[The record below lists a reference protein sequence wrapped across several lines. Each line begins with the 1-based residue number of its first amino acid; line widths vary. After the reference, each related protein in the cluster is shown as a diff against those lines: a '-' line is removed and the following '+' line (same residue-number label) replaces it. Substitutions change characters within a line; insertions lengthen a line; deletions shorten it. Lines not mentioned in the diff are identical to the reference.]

1 MSGGDRQALGRWG
14 EDRAAR
20 WLQIRGYRI
29 VARRY
34 RRRGGEVDLIAQQG
48 GFLCF
53 VEVKLRRDARMGEAR
68 EAVDRRKQER
78 LRTAAIHYLIEYPTD
93 LQPRFDVMEVYAPE
107 GMQTQRPVI
116 RHWPNA
122 F

>member
-14 EDRAAR
+14 EDRAAHL
-20 WLQIRGYRI
+20 LQIRGYRI
-29 VARRY
+29 GARRY

>member
-1 MSGGDRQALGRWG
+1 MSGGDRHALGLWG

-20 WLQIRGYRI
+20 WLQVRGYRI
-29 VARRY
+29 VSRRY
-34 RRRGGEVDLIAQQG
+34 RRREGEVDLIAQRG
-48 GFLCF
+48 DYLCF

-68 EAVDRRKQER
+68 ESVDRRKQER
-78 LRTAAIHYLIEYPTD
+78 LRAAATHYLLEHPTD

-107 GMQTQRPVI
+107 GMQTQRPAI

>member
-1 MSGGDRQALGRWG
+1 MSGGDRHALGLWG

-20 WLQIRGYRI
+20 WLQVRGYRI
-29 VARRY
+29 VSRRY
-34 RRRGGEVDLIAQQG
+34 RRREGEVDLIAQRG
-48 GFLCF
+48 DYLCF

-68 EAVDRRKQER
+68 ESVDRRKQER
-78 LRTAAIHYLIEYPTD
+78 LRAAATHYLLEHPTD

-107 GMQTQRPVI
+107 GMQTQRPAI
-116 RHWPNA
+116 RHWSNA

>member
-34 RRRGGEVDLIAQQG
+34 CRRGGEVDLIAQQG
-48 GFLCF
+48 EFLCF

>member
-107 GMQTQRPVI
+107 GMQTRRPVI

>member
-14 EDRAAR
+14 EDREAR

-48 GFLCF
+48 EFLCF

>member
-48 GFLCF
+48 EFLCF

-68 EAVDRRKQER
+68 EAVDWRKQER